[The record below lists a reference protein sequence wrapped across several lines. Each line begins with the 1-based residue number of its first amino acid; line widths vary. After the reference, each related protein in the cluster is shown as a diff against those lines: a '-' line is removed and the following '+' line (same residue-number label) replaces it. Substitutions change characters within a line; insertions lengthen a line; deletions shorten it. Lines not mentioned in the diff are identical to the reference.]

1 MEAKLQENLNPSLNI
16 DVGLV
21 EVDDDVVNEEEHL
34 NRLEKFTLPEQ
45 DLDIFYSKFSNIL
58 SLTLALLEMAC
69 LISYKNHNDLTF
81 SQVLQYTRQ
90 VNSNRIKEKYNEWSI
105 EALNKNIPS
114 KQDETYEPSTT
125 CYQKLKNL
133 FKLTNSN
140 TSESPN
146 SSQHFLASLIIES
159 SDLANHISNRKIAD
173 KFRNFKI
180 QDSEVNSML
189 KHFRKQKVMGQ
200 YSLLPIDPS
209 MSSFV
214 NAGAGVDVNAITN
227 VKPGAGLQ
235 SQQPQQ
241 NNYSTLNQF
250 SSNLGPYIG
259 YNLMVLLGGAGQ
271 NQNNQ
276 DINESLQQSYIEEL
290 GLNEHQAG
298 VESGSYKN
306 HHHHFSSL
314 KTSKSLSF
322 TNKLDC
328 NKTTNTIMK
337 NNSSNHFYMTD
348 TDSIHSFSSR
358 NLGGTLFG
366 SSGSLQNEKRLIYGL
381 ITADDGMYD
390 SYANT
395 LDSVGLGIE
404 QDVRGKSIGFG
415 SFWKVWTLDK
425 NMMKKTHNVSCLPTQ
440 YTSNLTLVYIT
451 ST

>member
-114 KQDETYEPSTT
+114 KHDETSEPSTT

-298 VESGSYKN
+298 AENGSYKN